1 MAAAQAGGSL
11 DEALAWLMANVDNNA
26 VFERSSD
33 AVFERSSEA
42 APRVM
47 ERDPASTP
55 EAALPMLWR
64 PRGWTRAEAAPP
76 QRPQRRPAVPQLR
89 G

>member
-1 MAAAQAGGSL
+1 VAAAQAGGSL

-26 VFERSSD
+26 VFERSS
-33 AVFERSSEA
+33 EA

-47 ERDPASTP
+47 EREPASTP